1 MYLKAYTN
9 PNSLPFTNNP
19 LKTSQEAEQLLKY
32 VNNLNKN
39 PENLISTF
47 KLFDNFYY
55 KNKMYCLKKSEFDKF
70 YFNMKPKMNLDFV
83 KVILTV

>member
-32 VNNLNKN
+32 VSNLNKN

-47 KLFDNFYY
+47 KLF
-55 KNKMYCLKKSEFDKF
+55 LI
-70 YFNMKPKMNLDFV
+70 
-83 KVILTV
+83 ILTYNWLCIIIKVSSKNFTSILSPKWT